1 VAARLMN
8 PCRTWLF
15 SFVLLAV
22 AAVLG
27 CGGGGSA
34 GTPVCAAGASV
45 ACTCTN
51 GTTGAQVCTSSGLG
65 YGACT
70 CSEGSGGTVGSGGVL
85 GSGGATGSGGLPGSA
100 GAVGTGGL
108 PGSGGSPALGGSS
121 GSGGS
126 GVGGHA
132 GSGAAGPTGTGGHAP
147 DAGASLSDGGSAD
160 GGGGYSGRWVSVQI
174 VDAIIGPAQDAEGTP
189 WDGPGTVDPS
199 IIEDVSEAL
208 VGANPAAAVLAI
220 LANPAL
226 AVFDPP
232 DPYGTVQATAFG
244 VTGPVYPGL
253 ATSANPVPNTYNP
266 IWPNGGFE
274 YTGVPIDSD
283 VRITVSLWDSDLV
296 FDDTIGTAVI
306 NSDDF
311 KAALA
316 AKQKYEV
323 QVSDQTNNLL
333 LFIGIEVVEQAAP

>member
-8 PCRTWLF
+8 PSRTWLF
-15 SFVLLAV
+15 GFVLVLVEAV
-22 AAVLG
+22 SG

-51 GTTGAQVCTSSGLG
+51 GSTGAQVCSSNGSG

-70 CSEGSGGTVGSGGVL
+70 CSAGSGGAV
-85 GSGGATGSGGLPGSA
+85 GSGGATGSGGAL
-100 GAVGTGGL
+100 GTGGL

-126 GVGGHA
+126 GAGGHA
-132 GSGAAGPTGTGGHAP
+132 GSGAAGTTGTGGHAP
-147 DAGASLSDGGSAD
+147 DAGASLADAGSAD

-208 VGANPAAAVLAI
+208 VGANPAATVLTI

-244 VTGPVYPGL
+244 VTGPIYPGL
-253 ATSANPVPNTYNP
+253 ASSANPVPNTYNP